1 MSVDWKTI
9 AALNLLQVSVRG
21 WVTKELFELLGEE
34 EPALVD
40 FIMTKL
46 ASSCSPQEL
55 EAELEPA
62 LDKDA
67 EKIVTALWKQL
78 LTQGK

>member
-21 WVTKELFELLGEE
+21 WVTKELFELLGAE

-62 LDKDA
+62 LDKDS